1 MVAIGIGTSFGSLQ
15 NIFCN
20 TPDGPAVVVCCKGR
34 HALDEDFN
42 SIRLFS
48 VDSCVPL
55 ASTLPIFEYNGLPF
69 LGSDSTAYLPRT
81 AIQSVSAFAA
91 NYDSRTISSVAEN
104 VLKRAKQCSDVNG
117 DHFQRLFK

>member
-81 AIQSVSAFAA
+81 ARYYRSPHPKCVG
-91 NYDSRTISSVAEN
+91 
-104 VLKRAKQCSDVNG
+104 LCSKLRQL
-117 DHFQRLFK
+117 DHQ